1 MFLKLLASVFGTA
14 GAYTVYWVLT
24 ALYSEYTSPF
34 RYLRGPPS
42 KHWFFG
48 NWKELM
54 DDEISGLEERWFQEY
69 GRTSKFH
76 RFFGRTTLHTSD
88 TKAMHHILT
97 NTHIYQK
104 SEASRFSLGRVVGPG
119 ILVVEGDVHKQQRK
133 IMNPAFGAPQVR
145 ELTEIFVDKSIQ
157 LRDIWA
163 AQASKSDNGVGRV
176 EVLSWL
182 SKATLDI
189 IGLAG
194 FNYKIDALG
203 AEAGAAP
210 NELAEAFEALFT
222 AETEFSFLR
231 FLQLRIPILRKIP
244 MKHDQTVVA
253 AQATMMRIGRAL
265 LADSKREIYENGT
278 FETGTGRARDLLSL
292 LVRAN
297 TSKDLTA
304 SQRLSDEDVIAQ
316 VPTFLVAGHE
326 TTSTAVTWALFA
338 LTQNTAAQVRL
349 REELLSVSTD
359 RPTMDELN
367 ALPYLDCVVKETLRV
382 HAPVPFTNRM
392 SLREDVLPLAVPVTD
407 TKGRTHETLHI
418 RKGEMLFI
426 PIIALNRD
434 VEIWGPDAM
443 KFVPERWDAPIPG
456 ASAIPGIWG
465 HMLTFLGGP
474 RSCIGYRFALVEM
487 KALIFTLVRAFEF
500 ELAVPIEEMGQKG
513 TAIVQRPIVLSD
525 RAAGNQLPLL
535 VKPVAR

>member
-14 GAYTVYWVLT
+14 FAWALYWVLK
-24 ALYSEYTSPF
+24 AVYSEITSPW

-42 KHWFFG
+42 KHWFYG
-48 NWKELM
+48 NWKEFSNAEDL
-54 DDEISGLEERWFQEY
+54 GLQERWFQEY

-76 RFFGRTTLHTSD
+76 RFFGKTTLHTSD
-88 TKAMHHILT
+88 TKAIHHILS

-104 SEASRFSLGRVVGPG
+104 SEASRFGLGRVVGPG
-119 ILVVEGDVHKQQRK
+119 ILVVENEQHRQQRK

-157 LRDIWA
+157 LRDIWVGKA
-163 AQASKSDNGVGRV
+163 FKSDNGIARV
-176 EVLSWL
+176 EALSWL

-203 AEAGAAP
+203 AEPGAAP
-210 NELAEAFEALFT
+210 NELAEAFEALFIG
-222 AETEFSFLR
+222 ESGFSFLR
-231 FLQLRIPILRKIP
+231 FLQLRFPIFRKIP
-244 MKHDQTVVA
+244 LKQDEKIVA
-253 AQATMMRIGRAL
+253 AQATMMRIGRGL
-265 LADSKREIYENGT
+265 LADSKQEIYENGT

-297 TSKDLTA
+297 TSKDLSA

-326 TTSTAVTWALFA
+326 TTSTAVTWTLFA
-338 LTQNTAAQVRL
+338 LTQNTAAQNRL
-349 REELLSVSTD
+349 REELLSVPTD

-367 ALPYLDCVVKETLRV
+367 ALPYLDCVVRETLRV
-382 HAPVPFTNRM
+382 HAPVPYTNRI
-392 SLREDVLPLAVPVTD
+392 SLSDDVVPLGTPVTD
-407 TKGRTHETLHI
+407 TRGNVHETLRM
-418 RKGEMLFI
+418 RKSEMLLI

-434 VEIWGPDAM
+434 IEIWGPDAM
-443 KFVPERWDAPIPG
+443 KFIPERWEVPIPG
-456 ASAIPGIWG
+456 ASAIPGVWG
-465 HMLTFLGGP
+465 HMMTFLGGP
-474 RSCIGYRFALVEM
+474 RGCIGYRFALVEM
-487 KALIFTLVRAFEF
+487 KALIFTLIRAFEF
-500 ELAVPIEEMGQKG
+500 ELAVPISEMSQQGN
-513 TAIVQRPIVLSD
+513 AIVQRPIVITD

-535 VKPVAR
+535 AKPVAR